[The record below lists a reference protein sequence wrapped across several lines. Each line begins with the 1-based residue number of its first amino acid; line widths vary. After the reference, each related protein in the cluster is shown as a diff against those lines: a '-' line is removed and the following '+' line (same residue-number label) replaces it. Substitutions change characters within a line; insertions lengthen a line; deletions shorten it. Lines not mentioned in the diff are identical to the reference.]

1 MRNEENIF
9 HSHNFMTIESNPAKQ
24 GYNRCKKF
32 RTWVNLF
39 EDHSTHWETF
49 EHTCH
54 HLALEFQML
63 EGIQSSL
70 L

>member
-1 MRNEENIF
+1 M
-9 HSHNFMTIESNPAKQ
+9 

-32 RTWVNLF
+32 RTWGNLF
-39 EDHSTHWETF
+39 EDHSIDWETF
-49 EHTCH
+49 EHNCH
-54 HLALEFQML
+54 HLALECQML